1 MKKIVFACMCLLA
14 TYVVADETDSIDIPQ
29 MRLLIT
35 ETMEN
40 AVVYQDE
47 AITRLLDE
55 RVNGAQDTLT
65 EVSGY
70 RVQVYSSNR
79 QQIAKQEALTLE
91 KQLSQQIDV
100 PVYVQYT
107 PPFWKV
113 RLGNFETQSEAQEYK
128 NEFVKT
134 HPQLQGET
142 YIVRDQIQIKR

>member
-1 MKKIVFACMCLLA
+1 MCLLA